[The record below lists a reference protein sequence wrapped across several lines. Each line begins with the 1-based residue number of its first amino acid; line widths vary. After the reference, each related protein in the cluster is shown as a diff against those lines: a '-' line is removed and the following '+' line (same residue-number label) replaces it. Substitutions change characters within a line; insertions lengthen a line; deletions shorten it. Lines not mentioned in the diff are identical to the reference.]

1 MKKIVANIIT
11 DNAECIP
18 EHLAIIDQG
27 RKYTFLQHA
36 NRVRRLV
43 NALQRAGCR
52 RRDRIAVLSRNC
64 AEYLEIYGA
73 CELGGF
79 IAAPVNYRLTASEI
93 NYIVGN
99 TTPSVMFYSAE
110 FLPVIDEMRAGHTPH
125 IQIHGAP
132 ASCISG
138 AVGTVHTPH
147 VQIDGGELPEWA
159 VPYNDFVDNGEAG
172 PPAPLA
178 SADDPVY
185 IVHTSGTTGKP
196 KGAVLSQGAQY
207 GVARGIS
214 SAAEITGNDRFLL
227 VQPLFHVGAKFLQLA
242 HHLRGAAIYIQREFN
257 PAVVWD
263 TLQTQRI
270 TTLQLVPTMIEM
282 LLADE
287 YAESHNPAQVKTI
300 FYSTAPIRETLL
312 RKALAVFGP
321 VFIQQYGSTEGG
333 SVSNL
338 SKNQHQPDGT
348 GEQQRRL
355 LSAGQVCT
363 GVEIKIV
370 KSDGTVAA
378 TGEAGEVVVR
388 HPDTMLEYWNDPQ
401 ATAEAIRDGWLN
413 MGDVGYLDEQGFL
426 FIVDRKKDMIISGGE
441 NIYPRE
447 VEIALEQHQAV
458 RHCAVIGIPD
468 DRWGEAVCAFVVLS
482 GECSEAELTEH
493 CRTLIA
499 SYKKPKKIHFVE
511 KLPRL
516 ATGKVDKV
524 RLRAPYWQDRQTQV
538 I

>member
-11 DNAECIP
+11 NNAERIP
-18 EHLAIIDQG
+18 HNPAIIDRG
-27 RKYTFLQHA
+27 RTYTFLQHA
-36 NRVRRLV
+36 TRVRQLL
-43 NALQRAGCR
+43 NALVQAGCR

-64 AEYLEIYGA
+64 AEYFEIYGA

-79 IAAPVNYRLTASEI
+79 IAAPVNHRLTAAEI

-99 TTPSVMFYSAE
+99 TTPSAMFYSAE
-110 FLPVIDEMRAGHTPH
+110 YLPIVDEMRSDHTLY
-125 IQIHGAP
+125 IQM
-132 ASCISG
+132 
-138 AVGTVHTPH
+138 
-147 VQIDGGELPEWA
+147 DRGERPQWA
-159 VPYNDFVDNGEAG
+159 VPFHDFVDNGEAAPVG
-172 PPAPLA
+172 PPA

-196 KGAVLSQGAQY
+196 KGAVLGQGAQY
-207 GVARGIS
+207 GIAQGIS
-214 SAAEITGNDRFLL
+214 SAAGITADDRFLL

-242 HHLRGAAIYIQREFN
+242 HHLQGAAIYIQQEFN

-263 TLQTQRI
+263 TLQTEGI

-287 YAESHNPAQVKTI
+287 NAASCNPAQVKTI

-338 SKNQHQPDGT
+338 AKNQHQPDGT

-355 LSAGQVCT
+355 LSAGQVCD

-370 KSDGTVAA
+370 KSDGTVADSGE
-378 TGEAGEVVVR
+378 TGEIVVR
-388 HPDTMLEYWNDPQ
+388 HPDIMLEYWNDPK
-401 ATAEAIRDGWLN
+401 ATGDTVRDGWLG
-413 MGDVGYLDEQGFL
+413 MGDIGYLDEQGFL

-447 VEIALEQHQAV
+447 VEIALEQHHAV
-458 RHCAVIGIPD
+458 RQCAVIGIPD
-468 DRWGEAVCAFVVLS
+468 ERWGEAVCAFVVLS
-482 GECSEAELTEH
+482 ADCTAQELTDY
-493 CRTLIA
+493 CRRHIA
-499 SYKKPKKIHFVE
+499 SYKKPKKLMFVE
-511 KLPRL
+511 ELPRL

-524 RLRAPYWQDRQTQV
+524 RLRAPYWQERQSQ
-538 I
+538 II